1 MKISLDKYHSFMT
14 YLLVGALIVI
24 TMKGLYLA
32 STSAGQPNWMLF
44 STESREIR
52 T

>member
-1 MKISLDKYHSFMT
+1 MKISLDKYHGFMT

-32 STSAGQPNWMLF
+32 SISAGQPNWNPF
-44 STESREIR
+44 ATEAREVR